1 MKQRFQAI
9 FHDNDDVLSV
19 SEFVKAMYPKL
30 NKKDTDELT
39 IYLTTKPPEMVK
51 YEELD
56 EVDPEI
62 QEQLKDLFK
71 VYSKGRERI
80 TIQDI
85 FDGLSGVAELYSKG
99 CYGDVWISEGEI
111 VSYFGHD
118 FNEQQELN
126 VKDFILFM
134 SDVFPLKPSVEA
146 IG

>member
-1 MKQRFQAI
+1 
-9 FHDNDDVLSV
+9 
-19 SEFVKAMYPKL
+19 MYPKL

-39 IYLTTKPPEMVK
+39 IYLTTKPPDLVK

-71 VYSKGRERI
+71 VYSDGEDTI

-85 FDGLSGVAELYSKG
+85 YDGLNGVAELYSKG
-99 CYGDVWISEGEI
+99 CYGDKWITESEI
-111 VSYFGHD
+111 ISYFGHD

-134 SDVFPLKPSVEA
+134 SDVFPLKPSVDA